1 MLNYE
6 VFTKESQPTET
17 EIKEFIGAEIST
29 LFTDLDNHLRE
40 QYKIKPKLAYSS
52 CAMDNNIWR
61 GWNIKYQKSG
71 KSLCTIYPQQGY
83 FLVLIPGKHF
93 EVRTVETVGE
103 VKLAVE
109 FRKEEISTKKRT

>member
-6 VFTKESQPTET
+6 FFNKEAQPTEPDIWGFVGT
-17 EIKEFIGAEIST
+17 KFI
-29 LFTDLDNHLRE
+29 TDLHNHLCE
-40 QYKIKPKLAYSS
+40 KYKVKPKLSYSNCS
-52 CAMDNNIWR
+52 MDKNIWR

-83 FLVLIPGKHF
+83 FMALVPGKSF
-93 EVRTVETVGE
+93 DVKNVETLNE

-109 FRKEEISTKKRT
+109 IRKGEIDIKKRH